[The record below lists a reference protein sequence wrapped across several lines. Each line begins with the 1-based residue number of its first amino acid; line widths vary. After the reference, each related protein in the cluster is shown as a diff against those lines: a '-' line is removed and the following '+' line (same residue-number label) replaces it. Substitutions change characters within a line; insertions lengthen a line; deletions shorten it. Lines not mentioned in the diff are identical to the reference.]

1 MPQENQAASKVRVEM
16 SQNDT
21 LKRDMTHQAPLS
33 PILAPDMVFTREQT
47 STPQIER
54 TDCCDRS

>member
-21 LKRDMTHQAPLS
+21 LKRDMTHQAPIAN
-33 PILAPDMVFTREQT
+33 P
-47 STPQIER
+47 STGHGFHQGTNLHTTDR
-54 TDCCDRS
+54 THGLL